1 MLWWFG
7 WCVGTP
13 ERRGVE
19 KTDHEEMMQ
28 PARSKTLCNKR
39 PRPKVVPE
47 PSHFGFGAKRE
58 VKMTKPLTNEKSSLL
73 GLRGDGVDT
82 TPWIVACLGR

>member
-7 WCVGTP
+7 RCAGTP

-19 KTDHEEMMQ
+19 KTDHEDVMQ

-39 PRPKVVPE
+39 PRW
-47 PSHFGFGAKRE
+47 FQ
-58 VKMTKPLTNEKSSLL
+58 SLL
-73 GLRGDGVDT
+73 ILALKRNGK
-82 TPWIVACLGR
+82 